1 MFNENEIS
9 GLRHFTNYIFKE
21 NVQLLR
27 LKTIIKKCDL
37 IPL

>member
-9 GLRHFTNYIFKE
+9 GLRHFTNYTFKE

-27 LKTIIKKCDL
+27 LKRWEMEQNSAL
-37 IPL
+37 

>member
-9 GLRHFTNYIFKE
+9 GLRHCTNYIFKE